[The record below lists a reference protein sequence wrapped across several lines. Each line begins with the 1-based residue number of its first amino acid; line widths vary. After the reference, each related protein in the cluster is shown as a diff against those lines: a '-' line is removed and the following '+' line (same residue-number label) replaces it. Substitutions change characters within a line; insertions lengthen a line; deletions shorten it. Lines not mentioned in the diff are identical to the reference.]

1 MSGETLFLIIRD
13 LKIERK
19 NLSVRKR
26 KIMFLLT
33 EKEQSILISVFLA
46 FSIENLLYF
55 SVICTELCY
64 TRKTKLRGIH
74 SKT

>member
-13 LKIERK
+13 FKIERK
-19 NLSVRKR
+19 KLSVRKR

-33 EKEQSILISVFLA
+33 EKELSILISAFLA

-55 SVICTELCY
+55 SLICTELCY

-74 SKT
+74 

>member
-13 LKIERK
+13 FKIERK
-19 NLSVRKR
+19 KLSVRKR

-33 EKEQSILISVFLA
+33 EKELSILISAFLA

-74 SKT
+74 